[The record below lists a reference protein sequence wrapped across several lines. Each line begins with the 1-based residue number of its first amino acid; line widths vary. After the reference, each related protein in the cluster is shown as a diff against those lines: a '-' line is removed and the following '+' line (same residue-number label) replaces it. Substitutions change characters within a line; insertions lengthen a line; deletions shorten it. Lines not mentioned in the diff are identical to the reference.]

1 MKFLFY
7 ILILF
12 NANYILALQQRVSP
26 FNQKAIH
33 IDSTGD
39 YSFIVS
45 GHFHGSSTN
54 LTGLPI
60 NTILAHLDWINESDN
75 CMLISLGDLF
85 LDVSNDIP
93 QYEESF
99 FSKLKKPMF
108 NAVGNHDLTGTIY
121 QDNFGETFFY
131 WQINSDIH
139 VVLDTELENGS
150 LDGAQ
155 KKILEKVNE
164 LTKNGSISNVFIY
177 SHRTIWAK
185 TYSEL
190 DLLFHDNTQS
200 VLGNNFESDVLPLL
214 NEMNTNSNVY
224 WFSGS
229 IGDAPASF
237 FQFKDQNNIQYI
249 ATAIR
254 GLPRDAV
261 LIVNVTQKGEVSFK
275 TKSFTNQKLLDFEDY
290 NVEFWNKNVGKKR
303 PFNYRL
309 IPLYIKQNILN
320 PTFWYGFTIM
330 LLISLLFYWR
340 RKKNV

>member
-1 MKFLFY
+1 MIKYLFY

-12 NANYILALQQRVSP
+12 YSSELISQQNSP
-26 FNQKAIH
+26 FNTMPVKV
-33 IDSTGD
+33 DSSGN

-45 GHFHGSSTN
+45 GHFHGSSSN
-54 LTGLPI
+54 LTGLPT
-60 NTILAHLDWINESDN
+60 NTILAHLDWINNSDN
-75 CMLISLGDLF
+75 CMVISLGDLF

-99 FSKLKKPMF
+99 FSKLNKPMF
-108 NAVGNHDLTGTIY
+108 NAVGNHDLTGDIY
-121 QDNFGETFFY
+121 QDNFGKTFFY
-131 WQINSDIH
+131 WQINNDIH
-139 VVLDTELENGS
+139 VVLDTELDDGS
-150 LDGAQ
+150 LKDEQ
-155 KKILEKVNE
+155 KKMLEKIKEITNAG
-164 LTKNGSISNVFIY
+164 LISNVFIY

-185 TYSEL
+185 TYPEL
-190 DLLFHDNTQS
+190 DLLFQDNTQS
-200 VLGNNFESDVLPLL
+200 ILSNNFESDVLPLL
-214 NEMNTNSNVY
+214 KEMKLKANVF

-229 IGDAPASF
+229 LGDAPASF

-261 LIVNVTQKGEVSFK
+261 LIVNVNQNGAVSFE

-290 NVEFWNKNVGKKR
+290 NVEFWNKNVGKKP

-309 IPLYIKQNILN
+309 IPLYVKQNLLN

-330 LLISLLFYWR
+330 LIISLFFYWR
-340 RKKNV
+340 RKKNA